1 MTVRKGAL
9 SLGGVDASRPDSP
22 RQPCPAPHPHRT
34 AASSATQLRRQASR
48 MGRSRG
54 ILRGLDAFDTHLL
67 YGMPDLVQS
76 LLAYLDASPTPYH
89 AVAESARRLR
99 EAGYVELNE
108 ADAWTLQP
116 SGRYFITRN
125 GSSLIA
131 FVCGRRAPQEAGFL
145 AVGAHTDSPNL
156 RIKPA
161 PDLNRHGYRQLG
173 VEVYGGVLL
182 STWLDRDLSIAGRV
196 AFERDDSLQTALLDF
211 TRPLLRIPNLAIH
224 LNRNVNTE
232 GLLLNAQS
240 HLPPIL
246 GLTGSD
252 KISFQQMLAD
262 ELTKQGT
269 QLAPEQLL
277 GWDLSLYDVQRAL
290 RSGFTGEFIHSARL
304 DNLASCFA
312 ALSALLTAKETHDST
327 RVIVLYDH
335 EEVGSRSAQG
345 ACSPLLRL
353 ALSRITEAYDGAR
366 QEAFARAMAR
376 SFLISADMA
385 HAIHPNYADRHD
397 PNHAPVL
404 GGGPVLKLNA
414 NQSYA
419 SDGFTTGR
427 LERWCRRADVSLQPY
442 VVRSDLP
449 CGSTIGP
456 ITAAELGIA
465 TVDIGSPLLSMHSI
479 REMAACADVS
489 LLARVLDAY
498 FSE

>member
-1 MTVRKGAL
+1 
-9 SLGGVDASRPDSP
+9 
-22 RQPCPAPHPHRT
+22 
-34 AASSATQLRRQASR
+34 
-48 MGRSRG
+48 
-54 ILRGLDAFDTHLL
+54 
-67 YGMPDLVQS
+67 MPDLVQS

-108 ADAWTLQP
+108 ADAWSLRP
-116 SGRYFITRN
+116 SGRYYTTRN

-131 FVCGRRAPQEAGFL
+131 FVCGRLPPQDAGFL

-156 RIKPA
+156 RIKPT
-161 PDLNRHGYRQLG
+161 PDLKRYGYRQLG

-196 AFERDDSLQTALLDF
+196 TFERDDGLHSALLDF
-211 TRPLLRIPNLAIH
+211 TRPLVRIPNLAIH
-224 LNRNVNTE
+224 LNRTVNSE

-240 HLPPIL
+240 HMPPIL
-246 GLTGSD
+246 GLAGGEQTT
-252 KISFQQMLAD
+252 FQQLLAE
-262 ELTKQGT
+262 ELTKHGA
-269 QLAPEQLL
+269 QLTAEQIL
-277 GWDLSLYDVQRAL
+277 GWDLSLYDVQRAR
-290 RSGFTGEFIHSARL
+290 RSGLAGEFIHSARL

-312 ALSALLTAKETHDST
+312 ALSALITAKETHDST

-353 ALSRITEAYDGAR
+353 ALARITEAYDETRTR

-404 GGGPVLKLNA
+404 GGGPVLKLNV

-419 SDGFTTGR
+419 SDGHTTGR
-427 LERWCRRADVSLQPY
+427 LERWCRRAEVSLQPY

-456 ITAAELGIA
+456 ITAAELGIP

-479 REMAACADVS
+479 REMAACADVT

-498 FSE
+498 FGE